1 MLDAMNRGL
10 LEKSIDEAKVVIPT
24 GLMMARE
31 ISNTQYSEAYIMG
44 AATGYILG
52 KFLTLF
58 HLVNDREPNN
68 EESREMHEVIKNRKA
83 ELREAILKAGAE
95 PRS

>member
-52 KFLTLF
+52 NSLPF
-58 HLVNDREPNN
+58 
-68 EESREMHEVIKNRKA
+68 SIW
-83 ELREAILKAGAE
+83 
-95 PRS
+95 